1 MGRGRKRK
9 NVAKVPVVEGSAV
22 IVDNEGTAPASGQ
35 GSSLEPGCAV
45 VSLRRFPAVLKERI
59 GILQARRKVA
69 GVKDE
74 TLEMLH
80 ALVAELGVVELEKEL
95 TQFEA
100 QERAAVVEQDELQ
113 ESQELHSQERLFLF
127 EKDLRHLIEKHLENL

>member
-9 NVAKVPVVEGSAV
+9 AVVKQPVIEGSAV

-100 QERAAVVEQDELQ
+100 QERAAAVAEQVDER
-113 ESQELHSQERLFLF
+113 ES
-127 EKDLRHLIEKHLENL
+127 NP

>member
-1 MGRGRKRK
+1 MGRGRRK
-9 NVAKVPVVEGSAV
+9 KAAKAPLVEVGAV
-22 IVDNEGTAPASGQ
+22 IVDNEGTPT
-35 GSSLEPGCAV
+35 SSLEPGCAV

-80 ALVAELGVVELEKEL
+80 AYIAQLGVEQLEKEL
-95 TQFEA
+95 EEFEQA
-100 QERAAVVEQDELQ
+100 GRDER
-113 ESQELHSQERLFLF
+113 ESQP
-127 EKDLRHLIEKHLENL
+127 

>member
-9 NVAKVPVVEGSAV
+9 NVAKVPVVEGSTV
-22 IVDNEGTAPASGQ
+22 IVDNEGTPTSGQ

-100 QERAAVVEQDELQ
+100 QERAAVVEAAVVEQDER
-113 ESQELHSQERLFLF
+113 ET
-127 EKDLRHLIEKHLENL
+127 NP

>member
-22 IVDNEGTAPASGQ
+22 IVDNEGTPTST
-35 GSSLEPGCAV
+35 LDPGCAV

-100 QERAAVVEQDELQ
+100 QERAAVVEATVAEQVDER
-113 ESQELHSQERLFLF
+113 ES
-127 EKDLRHLIEKHLENL
+127 NP

>member
-9 NVAKVPVVEGSAV
+9 SAGQVPVSAPTVEAGAV
-22 IVDNEGTAPASGQ
+22 IVDNEGTPT
-35 GSSLEPGCAV
+35 SSLEPGCAV
-45 VSLRRFPAVLKERI
+45 VSLRRFPAALKERI

-80 ALVAELGVVELEKEL
+80 AYIAELGVKELEKEL
-95 TQFEA
+95 DQFEQA
-100 QERAAVVEQDELQ
+100 GRDER
-113 ESQELHSQERLFLF
+113 ESQP
-127 EKDLRHLIEKHLENL
+127 

>member
-9 NVAKVPVVEGSAV
+9 AVVKQPVIEGSAV
-22 IVDNEGTAPASGQ
+22 IVDNEGTPTST
-35 GSSLEPGCAV
+35 LDPGCAV
-45 VSLRRFPAVLKERI
+45 VSLRRFPAALKERI

-80 ALVAELGVVELEKEL
+80 ALVAELGVAQLEKEL
-95 TQFEA
+95 DQFEA
-100 QERAAVVEQDELQ
+100 QERAAGRDER
-113 ESQELHSQERLFLF
+113 ESQP
-127 EKDLRHLIEKHLENL
+127 

>member
-9 NVAKVPVVEGSAV
+9 SAGQVPVSAPTVEAGAV
-22 IVDNEGTAPASGQ
+22 IVDNEGTPI
-35 GSSLEPGCAV
+35 SSLEPGCAV

-80 ALVAELGVVELEKEL
+80 AYIAQLGVEQLEKEL
-95 TQFEA
+95 DEFEA
-100 QERAAVVEQDELQ
+100 AGRDER
-113 ESQELHSQERLFLF
+113 ESQP
-127 EKDLRHLIEKHLENL
+127 

>member
-9 NVAKVPVVEGSAV
+9 VTIMKPSAQSEAGAVVVE
-22 IVDNEGTAPASGQ
+22 DNEGTPT
-35 GSSLEPGCAV
+35 SSLEPGCAV
-45 VSLRRFPAVLKERI
+45 VSLRRFPAALKERI

-80 ALVAELGVVELEKEL
+80 AYIAELGVKQLEQELDE
-95 TQFEA
+95 FEQA
-100 QERAAVVEQDELQ
+100 GRDER
-113 ESQELHSQERLFLF
+113 ESQP
-127 EKDLRHLIEKHLENL
+127 

>member
-9 NVAKVPVVEGSAV
+9 AAISKSAPVVEGSTV
-22 IVDNEGTAPASGQ
+22 IVDNEGSAPVSGQ

-80 ALVAELGVVELEKEL
+80 ALVAELGVKQLEMELD
-95 TQFEA
+95 QFEA
-100 QERAAVVEQDELQ
+100 QERAAGQGDER
-113 ESQELHSQERLFLF
+113 ES
-127 EKDLRHLIEKHLENL
+127 NP

>member
-9 NVAKVPVVEGSAV
+9 NVAKAPVIEGSAV
-22 IVDNEGTAPASGQ
+22 IVDNEGTAPVSGQ

-80 ALVAELGVVELEKEL
+80 AYIAQLGVEQLEKEL
-95 TQFEA
+95 DEFEQA
-100 QERAAVVEQDELQ
+100 GRDER
-113 ESQELHSQERLFLF
+113 ES
-127 EKDLRHLIEKHLENL
+127 NP

>member
-22 IVDNEGTAPASGQ
+22 IVDNEGAPVANT

-80 ALVAELGVVELEKEL
+80 ALVAELGVMELEKEL
-95 TQFEA
+95 TQCEA
-100 QERAAVVEQDELQ
+100 QERAAVVEAAVAEQVDER
-113 ESQELHSQERLFLF
+113 ES
-127 EKDLRHLIEKHLENL
+127 NP

>member
-1 MGRGRKRK
+1 MRRGRKRK
-9 NVAKVPVVEGSAV
+9 SAGQVPVSAPTVEAGAV
-22 IVDNEGTAPASGQ
+22 IVDNEGTPT
-35 GSSLEPGCAV
+35 SSLEPGCAV

-80 ALVAELGVVELEKEL
+80 AYIAQLGWSSWKRSWTSSRRRGGTSGKVTRSEFIGQVK
-95 TQFEA
+95 TF
-100 QERAAVVEQDELQ
+100 
-113 ESQELHSQERLFLF
+113 
-127 EKDLRHLIEKHLENL
+127 

>member
-1 MGRGRKRK
+1 MVK
-9 NVAKVPVVEGSAV
+9 APVIEGSAV
-22 IVDNEGTAPASGQ
+22 IVDNEGSAPASGQ

-80 ALVAELGVVELEKEL
+80 ALVAELGVIQLEHELD
-95 TQFEA
+95 QYEA
-100 QERAAVVEQDELQ
+100 QERAAEQGDER
-113 ESQELHSQERLFLF
+113 ES
-127 EKDLRHLIEKHLENL
+127 NP

>member
-22 IVDNEGTAPASGQ
+22 IVDNEGTPTST
-35 GSSLEPGCAV
+35 LDPGCAV

-80 ALVAELGVVELEKEL
+80 ALVAELGVMELEKEL

-100 QERAAVVEQDELQ
+100 QERAAAVEQDER
-113 ESQELHSQERLFLF
+113 ES
-127 EKDLRHLIEKHLENL
+127 NP

>member
-9 NVAKVPVVEGSAV
+9 SAGQVPVSAPTVEAGAV
-22 IVDNEGTAPASGQ
+22 IVDNEGTPT
-35 GSSLEPGCAV
+35 SSLEPGCSV

-80 ALVAELGVVELEKEL
+80 AYIAQLGVEQLEKEL
-95 TQFEA
+95 EEFEA
-100 QERAAVVEQDELQ
+100 AGRDER
-113 ESQELHSQERLFLF
+113 ES
-127 EKDLRHLIEKHLENL
+127 NP

>member
-9 NVAKVPVVEGSAV
+9 NVAKVPVVEGSTV
-22 IVDNEGTAPASGQ
+22 IVDNEGAPVANT

-100 QERAAVVEQDELQ
+100 QERAAVVEAAVAEQVDER
-113 ESQELHSQERLFLF
+113 ES
-127 EKDLRHLIEKHLENL
+127 NP

>member
-9 NVAKVPVVEGSAV
+9 AAISKSAPVVEGSTV
-22 IVDNEGTAPASGQ
+22 IVDNEGSAPVSGQ

-80 ALVAELGVVELEKEL
+80 ALVAELGVIQCEQELDR
-95 TQFEA
+95 FEA
-100 QERAAVVEQDELQ
+100 EERTAAGQDER
-113 ESQELHSQERLFLF
+113 ESQP
-127 EKDLRHLIEKHLENL
+127 